1 MRLKAEEL
9 SSQIST
15 LYIKADRIANTIWEG
30 MHNRNK
36 DGVGDNFW
44 QFQKIRI
51 WRSCTLN

>member
-9 SSQIST
+9 SNQIPS

-36 DGVGDNFW
+36 DGVGDNFGSLGNMSMG
-44 QFQKIRI
+44 ILL
-51 WRSCTLN
+51 T